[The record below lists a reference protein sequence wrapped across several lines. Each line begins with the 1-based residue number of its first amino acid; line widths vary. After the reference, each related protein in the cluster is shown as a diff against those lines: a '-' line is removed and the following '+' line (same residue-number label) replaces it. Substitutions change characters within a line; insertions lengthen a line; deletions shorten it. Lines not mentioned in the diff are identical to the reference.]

1 MEYKILEEQ
10 DLELMLDFVDDENTK
25 YSIEV
30 LKNFIDEKN
39 NFGFIAKTKNK
50 IVGFAFGYI
59 LLKPDGRKVFYLD
72 AIDVMPE
79 YQGKGCGTG
88 IISFARDYAKTLNCY
103 KMYLITNRS
112 NVSACKCYEKA
123 GGINKAD
130 DEIIYV
136 YDFKKK

>member
-1 MEYKILEEQ
+1 
-10 DLELMLDFVDDENTK
+10 
-25 YSIEV
+25 
-30 LKNFIDEKN
+30 
-39 NFGFIAKTKNK
+39 
-50 IVGFAFGYI
+50 
-59 LLKPDGRKVFYLD
+59 
-72 AIDVMPE
+72 MPE

-136 YDFKKK
+136 YDFKEKN